1 MSGGDVE
8 DFLSEKYKNN
18 EEVKVALIELFSRYR
33 DWGLADRDFDTKLT
47 NEEHYEASIWEMVL
61 ADHLNDLGHKLS
73 SADEGP
79 DIGLT
84 YDGQKIWVEAVCPK
98 PEGLPEDWLNIRSIE
113 EPGRL
118 LAVPHEEMLLRWT
131 SAIKEKKEKLT
142 GRLLSSRKWQQG
154 YLEKETIAN
163 DEPYVIAVSSCRLG
177 YGYKFL
183 HEGISE
189 LPYAVEAAFPVGPV
203 EIVFDREKAAVTE
216 QRLSYRAT
224 IKKPNGAEVPTD
236 SFFNP
241 EYQGVSAILGTPAGI
256 NHACGTKAPFALVHN
271 PLAINKLP
279 VGILGADQEY
289 VATEV
294 GDSYELHDVS
304 KKASEE

>member
-1 MSGGDVE
+1 MSGADIE
-8 DFLSEKYKNN
+8 AFLSKKYENN
-18 EEVKVALIELFSRYR
+18 EEVKGALIDLFSRYR

-61 ADHLNDLGHKLS
+61 ADHLNDLGHELS
-73 SADEGP
+73 SNDEGP
-79 DIGLT
+79 DVGFT

-98 PEGLPEDWLNIRSIE
+98 PEGIPEHWLTIRSIE
-113 EPGRL
+113 QPACLR
-118 LAVPHEEMLLRWT
+118 AVPHNEMLLRWT

-142 GRLLSSRKWQQG
+142 GRVLNSGRRQPG
-154 YLEKETIAN
+154 YLEKETIGRN
-163 DEPYVIAVSSCRLG
+163 ESYVIAVSSCRLG
-177 YGYKFL
+177 FGYDLL
-183 HEGISE
+183 HEGISG

-203 EIVFDREKAAVTE
+203 EIVVDRETATVTE
-216 QRLSYRAT
+216 QRLTYRAT

-256 NHACGTKAPFALVHN
+256 NHACGRKAPLALVHN
-271 PLAINKLP
+271 PMAVNKLP

-289 VATEV
+289 VAIEV
-294 GDSYELHDVS
+294 GDAYELYDVS